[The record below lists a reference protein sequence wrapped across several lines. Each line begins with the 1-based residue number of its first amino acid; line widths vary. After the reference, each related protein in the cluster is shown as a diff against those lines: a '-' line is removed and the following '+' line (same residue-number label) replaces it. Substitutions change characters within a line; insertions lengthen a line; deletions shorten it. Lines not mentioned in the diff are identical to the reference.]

1 MQFSHSILDKDRTIT
16 RRNISVSPFN
26 LITLTS
32 VKSIH
37 LQRKTKLM
45 RTFTLLLAIFI
56 STTLFGQ
63 TKFLHCGSVLDCIG
77 DEARGA
83 TTIVVSENRIV
94 SVQEGFT
101 PAPDTVEVVDLRN
114 KTVMPG
120 FMDMH
125 VHIEGESSPR
135 RYEEGFRLNDA
146 DVALR
151 ATTYCKKT
159 LMAGF
164 TTVRD
169 LGGSGVNVS
178 LRNAINQGHIIGPR
192 IYTCE
197 KAIGT
202 TGGHADPT
210 NGVRKDLQKDPGPK
224 EGVIN
229 SVEDAKKAIRQRY
242 KNGADVIKITAT
254 GGVLS
259 VAKDGSGP
267 QFTVEEVQA
276 IVDAANDYGFVTAAH
291 AHGAEGMKRAVLG
304 GIHSIEHGTF
314 MTPEIMELMKEKG
327 TYFVPTISAGRFVYD
342 IAQRNPQ
349 FFPAIIRAK
358 ALEVGP
364 HIQETFAKAYAAGV
378 KIAFGTDSAVSP
390 HGDNAKEFE
399 YMVESGM
406 PPYEAI
412 KSATVATSD
421 LLRISEDYGTIE
433 EGKMADIIAV
443 DGDPLEDIKILQNVT
458 FVMKD
463 GMIYKD

>member
-1 MQFSHSILDKDRTIT
+1 MRYLILYFLLSFSILQ
-16 RRNISVSPFN
+16 SYGQ
-26 LITLTS
+26 LTY
-32 VKSIH
+32 
-37 LQRKTKLM
+37 
-45 RTFTLLLAIFI
+45 
-56 STTLFGQ
+56 
-63 TKFLHCGSVLDCIG
+63 LHCGSLLDAKG
-77 DEARGA
+77 DAPRSEQ
-83 TTIVVSENRIV
+83 TIVVRGNSILEILD
-94 SVQEGFT
+94 GYIT
-101 PAPDTVEVVDLRN
+101 PPDTATLVDLSN
-114 KTVMPG
+114 LTVLPG
-120 FMDMH
+120 LMDMH
-125 VHIEGESSPR
+125 VHIEGQSSPR

-151 ATTYCKKT
+151 ATIYCKAT

-178 LRNAINQGHIIGPR
+178 LRNAINSGYIPGPR

-197 KAIGT
+197 KGIGT

-229 SVEDAKKAIRQRY
+229 SIDDAKKAVRQRY

-267 QFTVEEVQA
+267 QFTIEEVQA

-291 AHGAEGMKRAVLG
+291 AHGSEGMKRAVLG

-314 MTPEIMELMKEKG
+314 MTEEIMDLMIERG
-327 TYFVPTISAGRFVYD
+327 TYYVPTISAGKFVYKR
-342 IAQRNPQ
+342 ATSNPQ
-349 FFPAIIRAK
+349 FFPPMVRAK
-358 ALEVGP
+358 ALEIGP
-364 HIQETFAKAYAAGV
+364 KIQETFQKAYQKGV

-390 HGDNAKEFE
+390 HGENAKEFG
-399 YMVESGM
+399 YMVEAGM
-406 PPYEAI
+406 DPYEAI
-412 KSATVATSD
+412 KSATMESAN
-421 LLRISEDYGTIE
+421 LLRISDRFGSIE
-433 EGKMADIIAV
+433 AGKIADIIAV
-443 DGDPLEDIKILQNVT
+443 SGNPLEDISVLEQVI

-463 GMIYKD
+463 GIVFKN